1 MEEAV
6 HVGRAVDSASQLPAG
21 SVRNE
26 NLNMGRSTS
35 DDPFAVRTRVVAG
48 EEIAYSDPYVSD
60 AERAAAGRET
70 VAERTRA
77 LLTGNR
83 ESAAER
89 YAAGALADGQEVQRV
104 WCARDPAELRGRV
117 GSERHAV
124 WAEGDVLHVLWRG
137 DADQVALGGG
147 VSAPMWPVPDAD
159 GLWEAS
165 LRVRRLDESVIT
177 LYIQPLTA
185 ADPPFGRRQTDQL
198 AWRGPLAPREDAGER
213 PLAGEVVEHVIQSA
227 ALRGD
232 RAVTVYVPPAELGG
246 PLAGCVLAD
255 GEVTRSFA
263 QALEPSML
271 SGAVP
276 PVLLVGV
283 HNAVASGNGPNPSDL
298 RAKDYVPGRAP
309 RRFAAHLSFVTGEVI
324 PWAAERFPVGDG
336 PWMAAGFSNGA
347 AWAIGAAQR
356 RPDVFSGVAAFSAGI
371 VPRRVAGSSRAVRHY
386 LAAGTLEEG
395 FRRATREWSERLRG
409 AGVPYS
415 HHEWVGGHDAYW
427 WKRSLPDALGWLLG

>member
-1 MEEAV
+1 
-6 HVGRAVDSASQLPAG
+6 
-21 SVRNE
+21 
-26 NLNMGRSTS
+26 MGRSAYNDS
-35 DDPFAVRTRVVAG
+35 LAVRTGVVAG
-48 EEIAYSDPYVSD
+48 EEVAFSDPFVSD

-77 LLTGNR
+77 LLAGNR

-89 YAAGALADGQEVQRV
+89 YAAGALADGQEVLRV

-117 GSERHAV
+117 GSGRHAI

-137 DADQVALGGG
+137 DADQVRLSGGI
-147 VSAPMWPVPDAD
+147 SAPMWPVPDAD

-177 LYIQPLTA
+177 LFVMALAA
-185 ADPPFGRRQTDQL
+185 ADLPFGRPPTDWL
-198 AWRGPLAPREDAGER
+198 TWRGPLAPDGDDGDR
-213 PLAGEVVEHVIQSA
+213 PLTGQVEEHVLHSA
-227 ALRGD
+227 ALRAD
-232 RAVTVYVPPAELGG
+232 RTVTVYVPPADLAGR

-255 GEVTRSFA
+255 GEATRSFA
-263 QALEPSML
+263 QALEPALL

-283 HNAVASGNGPNPSDL
+283 HNAAAAGDGTNRSDP
-298 RAKDYVPGRAP
+298 RAEEYLPRRAP

-324 PWAAERFPVGDG
+324 PWAVARFPVSDG
-336 PWMAAGFSNGA
+336 PWIAAGCSNGA

-356 RPDVFSGVAAFSAGI
+356 RPDVFGGVAAFSPGI
-371 VPRRVAGSSRAVRHY
+371 VPKRVAGPSRTVRHY

-395 FRRATREWSERLRG
+395 FRRSTREWAERLRR
-409 AGVPYS
+409 AGVPCT
-415 HHEWVGGHDAYW
+415 HHEWAGGHDPFW
-427 WKRSLPDALGWLLG
+427 WQHSLPDALAWLLP